1 MFTPQK
7 LRINS
12 VKNTLTLEYPNGSKH
27 QFSAEY
33 LRVFS
38 PSAEVRGH
46 GKGQEILQYGKRQ
59 VLIRSVEKAGNYAIQ
74 ITFSDSHSTGIY
86 SWDYLYKLADN
97 YTHNWID
104 YLSRL
109 HQAGKSRDTD
119 TQVVKI
125 IG

>member
-1 MFTPQK
+1 MFTPQT

-12 VKNTLTLEYPNGSKH
+12 VKDTLILEYPNGSEH

-46 GKGQEILQYGKRQ
+46 GKGQEILQHGKRH
-59 VLIRSVEKAGNYAIQ
+59 VLISSVEKAGNYAIQ
-74 ITFSDSHSTGIY
+74 ITFSDSHNTGIY
-86 SWDYLYKLADN
+86 SWDYLYKLADD
-97 YTHNWID
+97 YTNNWID